1 MRIYKQ
7 ADCNLKAKY
16 KKPQSYHKVADCLS
30 VVSAN
35 KEYVLICLCTSRK
48 IDLNILDII
57 HLVRSQNLPFLIY
70 LIHTRTCVYQGV
82 RNVSFSYNFANVLNE

>member
-16 KKPQSYHKVADCLS
+16 KKSQSYHKVADCLS

-35 KEYVLICLCTSRK
+35 KDYVLTCLRTSRK

-57 HLVRSQNLPFLIY
+57 HLARSQNLPFLIISY
-70 LIHTRTCVYQGV
+70 LPDTHTYVCVSGGKKC
-82 RNVSFSYNFANVLNE
+82 

>member
-16 KKPQSYHKVADCLS
+16 KKLQSYHKVADCLS

-35 KEYVLICLCTSRK
+35 KEYVLTYLCTSRK

-57 HLVRSQNLPFLIY
+57 HLVRSQNLPFLIISY
-70 LIHTRTCVYQGV
+70 LPDTHTYVCVSGGKKC
-82 RNVSFSYNFANVLNE
+82 